1 MKVAICAIAVAVAL
15 VAAVDE
21 GRAQD
26 PDQSARAQF
35 ELGIELYESGK
46 HDEAAVA
53 FSRAYELR
61 PSYKI
66 LYNIAQTE
74 NERGEYVLAL
84 DAYRRYL
91 ADGGERINKRRRSNV
106 LGEIERLEGLVG
118 EIIVRSDVDGAHVFV
133 DDRRVG
139 ETPLAEPIRVNLGD
153 RELVVRLEAD
163 EIHRELVTVAGGKIV
178 DVEVAVP
185 TETAA
190 VEDGSAGD
198 SGGRLWTW
206 ISFGAA
212 GAAAI
217 TGGVLG
223 GVALSQR
230 RAIEDDCVGGHCPAG
245 LADDGDRVRG
255 LSVGA
260 DVAFGVAAAAA
271 AAGVVLFFVEPGLGE
286 ESEDEPPASE
296 EPVSVRPKWYATPE
310 GTGISIEGR
319 F

>member
-1 MKVAICAIAVAVAL
+1 MRVIVCEIAVALAL
-15 VAAVDE
+15 VVAAGD
-21 GRAQD
+21 GRAED
-26 PDQSARAQF
+26 SDQKSARAHF
-35 ELGIELYESGK
+35 KLGIELYESGK
-46 HDEAAVA
+46 YDEAAVA

-91 ADGGERINKRRRSNV
+91 ADGGERIEKRRRTTV
-106 LGEIERLEGLVG
+106 LSEIERLEGLVG
-118 EIIVRSDVDGAHVFV
+118 AIIVHSEPDGAHVFV

-139 ETPLAEPIRVNLGD
+139 ETPLAEPIQVDLGD
-153 RELVVRLEAD
+153 REVVVRLEAD
-163 EIHRELVTVAGGKIV
+163 EIHRELVTVAGGKLV
-178 DVEVAVP
+178 EVEVAAP
-185 TETAA
+185 TETSAA
-190 VEDGSAGD
+190 EDG

-206 ISFGAA
+206 IAFGAA
-212 GAAAI
+212 GAAAL

-223 GVALSQR
+223 GVALSER

-271 AAGVVLFFVEPGLGE
+271 AAGVVLFFVEPGPGE
-286 ESEDEPPASE
+286 EPEDDPTAAE
-296 EPVSVRPKWYATPE
+296 ESVSVRPEWYATPE
-310 GTGISIEGR
+310 AAGISIQGR